1 MDISSY
7 FKNGSWK
14 KRDLSDQ
21 SNDGE
26 DYKKTREGSL
36 NDSFALNSMAFEDVI
51 TGSLQSPE
59 WGKILIKY
67 LQNVEQNMKKV
78 IELVKTTQESQI
90 KGKLHID
97 KLQES
102 ADFISTKF
110 DENKKDKK
118 QKEEKQKF

>member
-1 MDISSY
+1 MDVSSS

-21 SNDGE
+21 LNDGE
-26 DYKKTREGSL
+26 DYKKPREGSL
-36 NDSFALNSMAFEDVI
+36 NYSFALNSMALEDVI
-51 TGSLQSPE
+51 TGSIQSPE
-59 WGKILIKY
+59 CGEILIKY
-67 LQNVEQNMKKV
+67 LRNVEQNMKKV
-78 IELVKTTQESQI
+78 IEPVKTTQESQI

-102 ADFISTKF
+102 AEFISTKF

>member
-1 MDISSY
+1 
-7 FKNGSWK
+7 
-14 KRDLSDQ
+14 
-21 SNDGE
+21 
-26 DYKKTREGSL
+26 
-36 NDSFALNSMAFEDVI
+36 MAFEDVI

-67 LQNVEQNMKKV
+67 LRNVEQNMKKV
-78 IELVKTTQESQI
+78 TELVKTTQESQI
-90 KGKLHID
+90 KGKLHIE